1 MRSKYL
7 VDVQTYLSSHVQSI
21 SSDSLWNDSISA
33 NDFDDTAPPQFH
45 SIIMA
50 DDDDSDSSED
60 FPTEALTV
68 VSASQAHYV
77 GKQNDKKILVF
88 MLLGQGTEFEIN
100 AEVSNRIVTRS
111 EPSEYLT

>member
-7 VDVQTYLSSHVQSI
+7 VDVQTYLSSHVHSI

-33 NDFDDTAPPQFH
+33 NDFDDTAPPLFH

-88 MLLGQGTEFEIN
+88 GGHVAWTR
-100 AEVSNRIVTRS
+100 NRV
-111 EPSEYLT
+111 

>member
-7 VDVQTYLSSHVQSI
+7 VDVQTYLSTHSI
-21 SSDSLWNDSISA
+21 SSA

-68 VSASQAHYV
+68 VSASQAP
-77 GKQNDKKILVF
+77 
-88 MLLGQGTEFEIN
+88 MLGSRMTRRFWWSLGQGTEFEIN
-100 AEVSNRIVTRS
+100 AEVSNGIVTRS
-111 EPSEYLT
+111 EPSEYLI